1 MLTFALCHDLV
12 QQIFRM
18 PAFFVWA
25 VTVFVH
31 VWEEVLG
38 IDTSASID
46 IVSRVYQYS
55 AYEPVEYVVA
65 YLSLSETKVKPMIR
79 PT

>member
-18 PAFFVWA
+18 PAFLVWA

-38 IDTSASID
+38 IDDSATID

-55 AYEPVEYVVA
+55 AHEPVEYVVA
-65 YLSLSETKVKPMIR
+65 NLSLSETKVKPMIR

>member
-18 PAFFVWA
+18 PAFLVWT

-31 VWEEVLG
+31 VWEEVLD
-38 IDTSASID
+38 IDDSTSID

-65 YLSLSETKVKPMIR
+65 YLSLS
-79 PT
+79 

>member
-31 VWEEVLG
+31 VREEVLG
-38 IDTSASID
+38 IDDSASID

-65 YLSLSETKVKPMIR
+65 KLSVSGDKVKTMIS